1 MAAQVFRAL
10 QSSREA
16 EACSTLLACLHKC
29 LQPGLPKTSFHDSVE
44 ICLTLQ
50 VHPCLLLYTIT
61 PCAPQSSLPLDFGSD
76 VADDRYTDLAC
87 HVASAYLQAVPS
99 MW

>member
-1 MAAQVFRAL
+1 MRLAKAAQVFRAL

-50 VHPCLLLYTIT
+50 VLPCLYDLHYNLL
-61 PCAPQSSLPLDFGSD
+61 CAIFSAPWILAVVLPN
-76 VADDRYTDLAC
+76 TDL
-87 HVASAYLQAVPS
+87 LT
-99 MW
+99 